1 MKRILILLV
10 VSCASLNLTAQKDT
24 LKVLFVGNSYTNYN
38 NLSHVV
44 SLISDYGSTKLETRK
59 SVKGGAHIWEHWLEQ
74 RGLQSRSLVASGDFD
89 VVVLQDHSMGAIE
102 YPDSLIKYMRLFAE
116 LARENGAETYLYNT
130 WAREKLPQMQS
141 QINAVYLEAATRS
154 GANVIPVGDAWAYA
168 SDLRPTIKLYAPD
181 GSHPSIYGSFLTA
194 CTMVRKITGEIPA
207 SIHWS
212 LDYKDSNGEYINL
225 IFFDQLDTEF
235 FRQVADQVVNDQ
247 EKEW

>member
-1 MKRILILLV
+1 MLVDTTCDTACDWQRIV
-10 VSCASLNLTAQKDT
+10 TEP
-24 LKVLFVGNSYTNYN
+24 Y
-38 NLSHVV
+38 
-44 SLISDYGSTKLETRK
+44 
-59 SVKGGAHIWEHWLEQ
+59 
-74 RGLQSRSLVASGDFD
+74 DF
-89 VVVLQDHSMGAIE
+89 SA
-102 YPDSLIKYMRLFAE
+102 
-116 LARENGAETYLYNT
+116 
-130 WAREKLPQMQS
+130 LPQMQS